1 VVGKVKEVDGETY
14 AIIKDYGLT
23 TKELR
28 EIAKMIDNKI
38 KKKEK
43 IKSKVKTSP
52 KGIGGYAKI

>member
-1 VVGKVKEVDGETY
+1 MVGKVKEVDGETY

-38 KKKEK
+38 KKEVNNNGRT
-43 IKSKVKTSP
+43 SKHTKRN
-52 KGIGGYAKI
+52 KLA